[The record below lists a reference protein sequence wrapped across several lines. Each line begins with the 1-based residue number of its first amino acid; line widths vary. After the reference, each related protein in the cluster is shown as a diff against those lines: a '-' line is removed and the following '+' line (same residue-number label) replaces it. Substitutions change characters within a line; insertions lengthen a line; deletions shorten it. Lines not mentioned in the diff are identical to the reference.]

1 MADFQINL
9 MVSKEKPK
17 YGKTAAELLKKA
29 REFYEDTENEK
40 AFQEWMAE
48 RRREKCLK

>member
-29 REFYEDTENEK
+29 REFYQDPENEK

-48 RRREKCLK
+48 RKGGKK